1 MSPDNNRF
9 THDIFSQ
16 AQPGDQTSSTPN
28 SPTPSNPAEGS
39 TSQSNLSAPMY
50 AGAIA
55 GPLSGAIYSD
65 ELTPASPV
73 AQARV
78 DQLIDHVNGQIEL
91 LAFDSPEPFLLRQMV
106 QCLVDPRRATR
117 LNLVESFS
125 QIGETATPFLV
136 EGIAHHAESVVRRAC
151 CNALTNIGDPEAV
164 PVLVKALLKDADTG
178 VKSAAAGAL
187 SKVGAPAFDA
197 LRAVLASDEASES
210 CKGHA
215 AWAIA
220 TMSSEVSERLYRS
233 MSDPS
238 ASVRT
243 AVIGAIAQL
252 LQKQIAQQTKPS
264 QPQSSQPQASHPQ
277 PVHLQPGQPH
287 QGHLK
292 TDSLKTMPPATTIQ
306 ASPPPEKVQKALT
319 ILTEALNDQSCE
331 VRIEAAASLARLNC
345 QKAYQPLIACLKD
358 PVASVR
364 KAAALALA
372 KLGNP
377 NALEAIAQLQRDPDS
392 AVQRVAAMVVEQLA
406 AQHEKLGVTGR

>member
-1 MSPDNNRF
+1 MSQDNNIF
-9 THDIFSQ
+9 TDGIVSQ
-16 AQPGDQTSSTPN
+16 GQQGLQNGPSQN
-28 SPTPSNPAEGS
+28 SPMEGVS
-39 TSQSNLSAPMY
+39 KGDLLVPY
-50 AGAIA
+50 AV
-55 GPLSGAIYSD
+55 PIYSND
-65 ELTPASPV
+65 LSPASPV
-73 AQARV
+73 AQSRV
-78 DQLIDHVNGQIEL
+78 DQLIDHVNGQIEI
-91 LAFDSPEPFLLRQMV
+91 LAFDFPEPFLLRQMV

-136 EGIAHHAESVVRRAC
+136 EGIANHAESVVRRAC
-151 CNALTNIGDPEAV
+151 CNALTNIGDPQAI
-164 PVLVKALLKDADTG
+164 PVLVKALLEDADTG

-252 LQKQIAQQTKPS
+252 LQKQIAQQA
-264 QPQSSQPQASHPQ
+264 QPQSTQPQSTQPQSTQPQSTQPHSRQAQ
-277 PVHLQPGQPH
+277 PVHLQLGEPQ

-292 TDSLKTMPPATTIQ
+292 PLALSTALK
-306 ASPPPEKVQKALT
+306 ASPRPEKIQKALT
-319 ILTEALNDQSCE
+319 ILTEALNDQSSE

-345 QKAYQPLIACLKD
+345 QKAYQPLIACLRD

-377 NALEAIAQLQRDPDS
+377 NAIEAIAQLQRDSDS
-392 AVQRVAAMVVEQLA
+392 AVQRVAAMVVEQLE
-406 AQHEKLGVTGR
+406 AQREKLGVAGR